1 MCPEQCLAPNGHASC
16 SGARPFSL
24 GGGKGRCSSLQGWI
38 DTQPSSMGRSPV
50 SYSSPVPKP
59 RLWAP
64 LQQGKGLSHRN
75 GQGRLLQKHCSDT
88 AGLGSCPAIS
98 CCPSLCSL
106 TPQPS
111 SLCSQDGC
119 HRSRPHIHTP
129 PHAGKSPVVDAG
141 PSCPNGTAA
150 PQWRGCGGQRQGDR
164 LHQGRPSFLSPGAP
178 LQVACLVPSCK

>member
-1 MCPEQCLAPNGHASC
+1 MCPEQCLAPMGHARC

-106 TPQPS
+106 PPQPS

-129 PHAGKSPVVDAG
+129 PHAGKRALLLRLARPAQMAQLPHSGGAVVARGRGTGCTKAG
-141 PSCPNGTAA
+141 P
-150 PQWRGCGGQRQGDR
+150 
-164 LHQGRPSFLSPGAP
+164 PS
-178 LQVACLVPSCK
+178 